1 MSRSW
6 PNLIA
11 TLSVGCFAALLA
23 MWLGVDLNG
32 RFMQMDENLTSLI
45 GLGIAVTGCWAS
57 CVMFRYQPKH
67 RFLAVLVGVFCAYC
81 LFDIG
86 WHSFS

>member
-1 MSRSW
+1 
-6 PNLIA
+6 
-11 TLSVGCFAALLA
+11 